1 MTRSSDISAELRHR
15 AYDYYVHHPD
25 MMLCT
30 IASFL
35 GVSAWTFRRLRKLWG
50 WPPRSEAPQSGTPQC
65 ASASPSPKTT
75 LREAALS
82 LAQVTRTRI
91 DALIRERNAGGPDD
105 HDRTARTLA
114 SYARTLTAA
123 RALLEQEGST
133 LDEPGHSEKPTR
145 SIHDLRDE
153 LARHLERV
161 VAEEETRG
169 RDGLL
174 V

>member
-1 MTRSSDISAELRHR
+1 MRKTTDIPAEVRQR
-15 AYDYYVHHPD
+15 AYEYYVHHPE
-25 MMLCT
+25 
-30 IASFL
+30 IALNAIADFL
-35 GVSAWTFRRLRKLWG
+35 GVSVWVFRRLREAWA
-50 WPPRSEAPQSGTPQC
+50 WPSRREAMKAAAQD
-65 ASASPSPKTT
+65 AHAAPSPKRT

-91 DALIRERNAGGPDD
+91 DALIRRRNADDAED
-105 HDRTARTLA
+105 HDRTARALA

-123 RALLEQEGST
+123 QSLLEQEGTSP
-133 LDEPGHSEKPTR
+133 DDSGQPEKPTR
-145 SIHDLRDE
+145 SLHELRDE

-161 VAEEETRG
+161 IAEEEARG

>member
-1 MTRSSDISAELRHR
+1 MTTEISADLRQR
-15 AYDYYVHHPD
+15 AYDYYAHHPEIS
-25 MMLCT
+25 LKA
-30 IASFL
+30 IADFL
-35 GVSAWTFRRLRKLWG
+35 GVSVWIFRRLRKVWN
-50 WPPRSEAPQSGTPQC
+50 WPPRAEAAKAPACDAAPS
-65 ASASPSPKTT
+65 SPRST
-75 LREAALS
+75 LRDAALS

-91 DALIRERNAGGPDD
+91 DALVREQRHAATED

-123 RALLEQEGST
+123 QSLLEQEGT
-133 LDEPGHSEKPTR
+133 PLDGNEHTDTPAR

-161 VAEEETRG
+161 IAEEEARG

>member
-1 MTRSSDISAELRHR
+1 MTTDISADLRQR
-15 AYDYYVHHPD
+15 AYDYYAHHPEIC
-25 MMLCT
+25 LKA
-30 IASFL
+30 IADFL
-35 GVSAWTFRRLRKLWG
+35 GVSVWTFRRLRKKWN
-50 WPPRSEAPQSGTPQC
+50 WPPRHEAAQRE
-65 ASASPSPKTT
+65 SPVAGPETARST
-75 LREAALS
+75 LRDAALS
-82 LAQVTRTRI
+82 LAQVTRRRI
-91 DALIRERNAGGPDD
+91 DALVRSQRAEESED

-123 RALLEQEGST
+123 QSLLEQEGNA
-133 LDEPGHSEKPTR
+133 LDGHEHSDKPTR

-161 VAEEETRG
+161 IAEEEARG

>member
-1 MTRSSDISAELRHR
+1 MTARIEIPDGLRQQ
-15 AYDYYVHHPD
+15 AYEYYVHHPQ
-25 MMLCT
+25 MTLQA
-30 IASFL
+30 IADFL
-35 GVSAWTFRRLRKLWG
+35 AVSRDTFLKLRKAWG
-50 WPPRSEAPQSGTPQC
+50 WPPRRKDPGAGTPQG
-65 ASASPSPKTT
+65 APASPKTT
-75 LREAALS
+75 LRMAALS

-91 DALIRERNAGGPDD
+91 DALVREQRDATSED

-123 RALLEQEGST
+123 QSLLEQEGT
-133 LDEPGHSEKPTR
+133 PLDGHEHTDTPAR

-161 VAEEETRG
+161 IAEEEARG

>member
-1 MTRSSDISAELRHR
+1 MTTEISADLRQR
-15 AYDYYVHHPD
+15 AYDYYAHHPEIS
-25 MMLCT
+25 LKA
-30 IASFL
+30 IADFL
-35 GVSAWTFRRLRKLWG
+35 GMSVWTFRRLRAKWN
-50 WPPRSEAPQSGTPQC
+50 WPPRAEAAMAPAGDAAPTP
-65 ASASPSPKTT
+65 ARST
-75 LREAALS
+75 LRDAALS

-91 DALIRERNAGGPDD
+91 DALVREQRADTTED

-123 RALLEQEGST
+123 QSLLEQEGT
-133 LDEPGHSEKPTR
+133 PLDGHGSSDTPAR

-161 VAEEETRG
+161 LAEEEARG